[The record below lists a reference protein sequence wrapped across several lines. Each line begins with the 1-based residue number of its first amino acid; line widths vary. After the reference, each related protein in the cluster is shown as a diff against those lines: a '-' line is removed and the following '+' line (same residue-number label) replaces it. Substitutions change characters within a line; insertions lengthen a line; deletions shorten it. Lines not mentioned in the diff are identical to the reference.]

1 MTTTPELHGRYER
14 EEVEILLG
22 ELLNGG
28 TQWDRQDAPDADMP
42 TAKGNP
48 ARGGSHMAAI
58 IDTERALR
66 GLLQLGELRNPAAL
80 YLYYIGGRTMEQVGA
95 LLGYA
100 KSTTSEQLD
109 ADIGRLRD
117 AMNEGLRP
125 RNGGARW

>member
-1 MTTTPELHGRYER
+1 MSRSPELHGAYER

-42 TAKGNP
+42 TTKGNP

-66 GLLQLGELRNPAAL
+66 GLLQLGELSNPAAL
-80 YLYYIGGRTMEQVGA
+80 YLHYLGGRTQAAVGKM
-95 LLGYA
+95 LGITQQGVA
-100 KSTTSEQLD
+100 WALD

-125 RNGGARW
+125 GGRRAS